1 MNISGVETVCHI
13 AVGERELTQG
23 FYGGVRSRVAR
34 RRNLCLSLIYMQPY
48 LPRNAWKAEAD
59 SITTE
64 TLLTTHLPVNQL
76 CRRGHCCVARCGGGN
91 ANWRDAATGD
101 STPHNGWD
109 SRQVAVGLWSRPRPR
124 SKGQTRLAMGQL
136 LRRAEGW
143 EILGLSSTRRG
154 LTRRSPW
161 RKRQSQT
168 INRRHRNDVPHG
180 PRGEPGSA

>member
-101 STPHNGWD
+101 STPTTAGTVDRLRWAYGLVQAAFQRTNAAGD
-109 SRQVAVGLWSRPRPR
+109 GTLVAPSQWLGDIGSQFHATRPDAKVALAQAAISNHQQEA
-124 SKGQTRLAMGQL
+124 SK
-136 LRRAEGW
+136 
-143 EILGLSSTRRG
+143 
-154 LTRRSPW
+154 
-161 RKRQSQT
+161 
-168 INRRHRNDVPHG
+168 
-180 PRGEPGSA
+180 